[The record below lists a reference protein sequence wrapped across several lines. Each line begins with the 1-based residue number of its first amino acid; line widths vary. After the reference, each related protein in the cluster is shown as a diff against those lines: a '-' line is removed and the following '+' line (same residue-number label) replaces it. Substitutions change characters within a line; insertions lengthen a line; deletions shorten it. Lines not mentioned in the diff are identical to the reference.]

1 MSECKK
7 LSSNHLLR
15 HEPAASTFASAASI
29 FASGAASVA
38 EPQSCWSS
46 TAKGNQSTN
55 TGKRTV
61 ISWIARETFR
71 YQVHLFSEVAGQCKP
86 NITIHIYKY
95 TSMQVKHVQSR
106 QDVSKYKDLHTSRSP
121 FGRFVTQTPHK
132 MYSSSWRQT
141 KRWLLESTL
150 HNSWIVCGW
159 MGLMWFDNVW
169 WDNALSYTF
178 THVQLITCTCLLF
191 KILCRSGERTCEM
204 CWDWNHLALLPDFR
218 LQFQSLAYEPNWTT
232 GQLMQVG
239 MLAGCCA
246 LWKKKRQ

>member
-1 MSECKK
+1 MYWDHCSLEVLLRCAEIGTIWLYFRTSVCSSRALRMNQKGQLDNWTINASGNACRLLCFVEEEKAKEFICINLWTSSLSCVPVSECKK

-61 ISWIARETFR
+61 ISWIARETFM

-95 TSMQVKHVQSR
+95 ASQAC
-106 QDVSKYKDLHTSRSP
+106 SK
-121 FGRFVTQTPHK
+121 
-132 MYSSSWRQT
+132 
-141 KRWLLESTL
+141 
-150 HNSWIVCGW
+150 
-159 MGLMWFDNVW
+159 
-169 WDNALSYTF
+169 
-178 THVQLITCTCLLF
+178 
-191 KILCRSGERTCEM
+191 
-204 CWDWNHLALLPDFR
+204 
-218 LQFQSLAYEPNWTT
+218 
-232 GQLMQVG
+232 
-239 MLAGCCA
+239 
-246 LWKKKRQ
+246 